1 MIKDVLT
8 LTSISHVLNWKVDHG
23 GGGGGGIVQVGL
35 EVNVTTQQVSH
46 EIINFLY
53 MDARYDLLGF
63 ESFPKMENDK
73 LLSLTF
79 SSVIRHR
86 PM

>member
-1 MIKDVLT
+1 MSSIGKLT
-8 LTSISHVLNWKVDHG
+8 M
-23 GGGGGGIVQVGL
+23 GGGGGIVQVGL

-63 ESFPKMENDK
+63 ESFLKWKMINYY
-73 LLSLTF
+73 
-79 SSVIRHR
+79 H
-86 PM
+86 